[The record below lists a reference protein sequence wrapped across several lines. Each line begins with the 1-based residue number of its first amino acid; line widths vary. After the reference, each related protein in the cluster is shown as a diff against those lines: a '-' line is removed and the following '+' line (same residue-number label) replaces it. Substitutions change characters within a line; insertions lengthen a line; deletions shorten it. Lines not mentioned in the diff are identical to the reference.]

1 MHRLKPIKGEW
12 NYWVLGVQYSG
23 ARYLYKSLV
32 LGTVLFPCSMHYNI
46 PLFKFKVPLEV
57 SPPYGKTVWKGMEPD
72 AIKQC
77 HRHGLLGPTDFGIFV
92 FLNSLSAIC
101 HLP

>member
-1 MHRLKPIKGEW
+1 MELLGTRSTIQWCQVPVQ
-12 NYWVLGVQYSG
+12 VLGTWYS
-23 ARYLYKSLV
+23 
-32 LGTVLFPCSMHYNI
+32 TVLFPCSMHYNI